1 MKQVIAIIASVFA
14 LTAFAADAQP
24 AKTPV
29 AATPAPAPVAS
40 TPAPVATTA
49 SPAPHKS
56 DKKAEV
62 KPVKSEP
69 AKDTKAE
76 AVKK

>member
-14 LTAFAADAQP
+14 LTSFAAEP
-24 AKTPV
+24 AKAP
-29 AATPAPAPVAS
+29 ATPAPAAS

-49 SPAPHKS
+49 SPAPHKTE
-56 DKKAEV
+56 KKAEV
-62 KPVKSEP
+62 KPAKSEP

>member
-14 LTAFAADAQP
+14 LTAFAAEP
-24 AKTPV
+24 AKE
-29 AATPAPAPVAS
+29 APKA
-40 TPAPVATTA
+40 TPAPVATTTA
-49 SPAPHKS
+49 PAPHKA

-62 KPVKSEP
+62 APVKSEP
-69 AKDTKAE
+69 AKDTKTE